1 MSQWKPGQSGNPAG
15 RPKGTGPF
23 AAVREK
29 IAGEMPEII
38 TVLAAQAKGGDVAAA
53 RLLMERVYPALK
65 PVEVP
70 TPIEMPGE
78 SLTAR
83 ANAVLSAVSD
93 GDLAP
98 SQGAALIGAIGALS
112 KVIEIDELIRR
123 VEALEAR
130 SK

>member
-15 RPKGTGPF
+15 RPKGAGPF

-29 IAGEMPEII
+29 IAGEMPVII

-112 KVIEIDELIRR
+112 KVIEIDELIKR
-123 VEALEAR
+123 VEALEA
-130 SK
+130 KGK

>member
-15 RPKGTGPF
+15 RPKGAGPF

-38 TVLAAQAKGGDVAAA
+38 AVLAAQAKGGDVAAA

-112 KVIEIDELIRR
+112 KVIEIDELIKR
-123 VEALEAR
+123 VEALEA
-130 SK
+130 KGK

>member
-1 MSQWKPGQSGNPAG
+1 
-15 RPKGTGPF
+15 
-23 AAVREK
+23 
-29 IAGEMPEII
+29 MPEII
-38 TVLAAQAKGGDVAAA
+38 AVLAAQAKGGDVAAA

-112 KVIEIDELIRR
+112 KVIEIDELIKR
-123 VEALEAR
+123 VEALEA
-130 SK
+130 KGK